1 MTKTKKG
8 MSTGAMIGIGAG
20 VAAAAAASYFFFGP
34 DGKKNRNKLQG
45 WMIKMKGE
53 IVEKME
59 TAKDLTEGAYHA
71 IVDSVASSYQKKGV
85 SPEMVTMLATSLKKQ
100 WKGFSKG
107 TVKKSAAKKGS
118 AKKAM
123 KKMAPKKAAKKS
135 AK

>member
-1 MTKTKKG
+1 MAKTNGHKKG

-34 DGKKNRNKLQG
+34 DGKKNRNKLKG

-59 TAKDLTEGAYHA
+59 SAKDLTEDAYHA

-100 WKGFSKG
+100 WKGFSGKKG
-107 TVKKSAAKKGS
+107 GAKKASKKSAA
-118 AKKAM
+118 
-123 KKMAPKKAAKKS
+123 KKAAKKS

>member
-1 MTKTKKG
+1 MAKTKKG

-59 TAKDLTEGAYHA
+59 NAKDLTEGAYHA

-100 WKGFSKG
+100 WKGFSKSG
-107 TVKKSAAKKGS
+107 AKKGS
-118 AKKAM
+118 AKKS
-123 KKMAPKKAAKKS
+123 APKKAAKKS
-135 AK
+135 SKKSS